1 MKNCIFIII
10 YLIFSFSFS
19 QKKELRNANKKFDA
33 GNIDAAKE
41 IIDSN
46 IKLFKNAD
54 SKVFNNYVFLSAK
67 ILRSKENFEKSFKK
81 LESIKSVKNLAD
93 DVSSELQLLLLD
105 IVNSAILDNKQESYA
120 EASKKLYLAYTID
133 KNGEDYLYYAA
144 SSSVNAARAEEIP
157 ATEETPAAEEV
168 ADLKTALKYYIEL
181 KELNYKGVVTKYY
194 VTKLDTGEKLE
205 VDSMEYV
212 LFKKLPKE
220 YSDFIEEETESKFP
234 EIVKNIVLIY
244 NKLGMKDEAMA
255 AIYEARKS
263 NPEDADLIIVE
274 ANLYIE
280 LDEKDKFKELT
291 KEAIRLKPNDHIL
304 FFNLGVVNA
313 DQGNVEEAR
322 EYYEK
327 SIEINPSYEAAYL
340 NLVALILEEE
350 PKIVDE
356 MNSLGTSRADNAKYD
371 VLKKK
376 REALY
381 AECVPILKKLIELNK
396 DEEAIRTLM
405 NIYGTL
411 GDNEG
416 FMEMKKM
423 ID

>member
-1 MKNCIFIII
+1 M
-10 YLIFSFSFS
+10 
-19 QKKELRNANKKFDA
+19 
-33 GNIDAAKE
+33 
-41 IIDSN
+41 
-46 IKLFKNAD
+46 
-54 SKVFNNYVFLSAK
+54 
-67 ILRSKENFEKSFKK
+67 
-81 LESIKSVKNLAD
+81 
-93 DVSSELQLLLLD
+93 
-105 IVNSAILDNKQESYA
+105 
-120 EASKKLYLAYTID
+120 
-133 KNGEDYLYYAA
+133 
-144 SSSVNAARAEEIP
+144 
-157 ATEETPAAEEV
+157 
-168 ADLKTALKYYIEL
+168 
-181 KELNYKGVVTKYY
+181 
-194 VTKLDTGEKLE
+194 
-205 VDSMEYV
+205 
-212 LFKKLPKE
+212 PKE